1 MPGQQNLEIQQG
13 IWIERRLLQDAGLGS
28 RLQVIVQP
36 GEIRILAAS
45 AEAEQSESVE
55 ELWTEEAR
63 EAWRSLWQ
71 EAEPGQLHNPSENH
85 DLYLYG
91 KKE

>member
-36 GEIRILAAS
+36 GEIRILAAP
-45 AEAEQSESVE
+45 AKADQSESVE

-63 EAWRSLWQ
+63 EAWRSLGSDAQ
-71 EAEPGQLHNPSENH
+71 AG
-85 DLYLYG
+85 
-91 KKE
+91 